1 VKCNSAKI
9 LVQEKRLLDNTLAT
23 KRTARDVLKVV
34 RAQDLDLN
42 VVIEDQGMVIHETI
56 GIGTTRNGIDAI
68 RRGVDIT
75 ETALKKGIVG
85 KEETEI
91 EIGIVNVTVEIEI
104 VREIEMGIVTD
115 VIDVIVNDLRIRRT
129 ESVANVL
136 VHP

>member
-1 VKCNSAKI
+1 
-9 LVQEKRLLDNTLAT
+9 
-23 KRTARDVLKVV
+23 
-34 RAQDLDLN
+34 
-42 VVIEDQGMVIHETI
+42 MVIHETI

-129 ESVANVL
+129 ESVANIL

>member
-1 VKCNSAKI
+1 M
-9 LVQEKRLLDNTLAT
+9 AT
-23 KRTARDVLKVV
+23 KRTAREDVLKVV

-56 GIGTTRNGIDAI
+56 GIDVI